1 MKPLL
6 AAAACALA
14 MGAAAAAAEPP
25 AVLLV
30 GDSTMAPQTGY
41 GDALCQRLEPAVAC
55 LNLARGGRSSLSS
68 RAEGSWGRVMA
79 RLEAGQPGVVRHVLI
94 QFGHNDQPGK
104 PGRSTDLATEFPA
117 QLAGYVLSLI
127 HI

>member
-55 LNLARGGRSSLSS
+55 LNLARGGRSSLSY

-104 PGRSTDLATEFPA
+104 PGRSTDPVSYTHLVR
-117 QLAGYVLSLI
+117 G
-127 HI
+127 